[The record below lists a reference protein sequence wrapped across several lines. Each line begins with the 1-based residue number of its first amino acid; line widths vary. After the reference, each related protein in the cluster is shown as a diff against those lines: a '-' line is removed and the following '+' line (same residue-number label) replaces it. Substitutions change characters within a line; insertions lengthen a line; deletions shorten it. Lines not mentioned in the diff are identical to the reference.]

1 MKGREPVKVELR
13 CPACARDSWL
23 LRKPKYEG
31 FTKTGEALTCALCGH
46 EFASEAEIAFK
57 DSRTPKVFSEADRPR
72 PVKVF
77 RADEQGKMCR
87 YCAEYVVN
95 PFLQRCGLA
104 SLRSAGD
111 GYVPAFPPEAAA
123 ASGGEGCRPRF
134 VPPVGPFSTVWKT
147 IFHTVEKSGEGGFQ

>member
-95 PFLQRCGLA
+95 PFLQRCGLHRCEVQA
-104 SLRSAGD
+104 TD
-111 GYVPAFPPEAAA
+111 TCPHFHPKPPPPPEEKVA
-123 ASGGEGCRPRF
+123 
-134 VPPVGPFSTVWKT
+134 GPDLFRL
-147 IFHTVEKSGEGGFQ
+147 

>member
-23 LRKPKYEG
+23 LRKPRYEG

-57 DSRTPKVFSEADRPR
+57 DSRKPKVFSEADRPR

-95 PFLQRCGLA
+95 PFLQRCGLHRCEVQA
-104 SLRSAGD
+104 TD
-111 GYVPAFPPEAAA
+111 TCPHFHPKPPPPPEDKTA
-123 ASGGEGCRPRF
+123 
-134 VPPVGPFSTVWKT
+134 GPDLFRL
-147 IFHTVEKSGEGGFQ
+147 

>member
-57 DSRTPKVFSEADRPR
+57 DNRIPKVFSEADRPR

-95 PFLQRCGLA
+95 PFLQRCGLHRCEVQA
-104 SLRSAGD
+104 TDTCPHFRPKPL
-111 GYVPAFPPEAAA
+111 PPPEEKI
-123 ASGGEGCRPRF
+123 SGPDLFRL
-134 VPPVGPFSTVWKT
+134 
-147 IFHTVEKSGEGGFQ
+147 

>member
-95 PFLQRCGLA
+95 PFLQRCGLHRCEVQA
-104 SLRSAGD
+104 TDTCPHFR
-111 GYVPAFPPEAAA
+111 PKPPPPPEEKAA
-123 ASGGEGCRPRF
+123 
-134 VPPVGPFSTVWKT
+134 GPDLFRL
-147 IFHTVEKSGEGGFQ
+147 